1 MSNPLTTKT
10 HEALWDER
18 LDLDPAMAIL
28 YEINVQHE
36 INRICSVKTDPDM
49 PRLAAM
55 HVLKA
60 RYRAM
65 VMVAGET
72 MSTPAVNVVR
82 YYESMGSEMLVSG
95 GSMPSPE
102 SAARNV
108 SLKNEQADDSEK
120 SPVFED
126 SNEWPNTRDGV
137 PRCFHHPN
145 RPWAIYHPA
154 SACRELKEQQ
164 KLYGNS
170 ERRVQKQ
177 ATRRAPS
184 LWSSYNDNNTNN
196 RFGYRNYPNTARDN
210 YLRSDHRRPKYR
222 DLGGGPGQ
230 DRRRQSRS
238 LSPRSRRRYR
248 FRLDHEEALNTL
260 RQERKTMKREAEAL
274 ETSREPSIEPED
286 LDAKYQAAGKK
297 YLETKKRLDLATKN
311 NPGMVEEHKVELT
324 RARWPGDV
332 PFARSEERKIECE
345 AWEAQAT
352 RDEEAIYWR
361 TLTLAAYCFLE
372 GMLWAGAIV

>member
-1 MSNPLTTKT
+1 
-10 HEALWDER
+10 
-18 LDLDPAMAIL
+18 
-28 YEINVQHE
+28 VQHE

-65 VMVAGET
+65 VMVAGES
-72 MSTPAVNVVR
+72 MSTGAVNVVR

-95 GSMPSPE
+95 DWMPPPE
-102 SAARNV
+102 PAARNV
-108 SLKNEQADDSEK
+108 NLKNEHADDSEK

-137 PRCFHHPN
+137 PRCFHHPH

-154 SACRELKEQQ
+154 SAWRELKEQQ
-164 KLYGNS
+164 KLYRNV

-184 LWSSYNDNNTNN
+184 PWSSYNDNNNNNN
-196 RFGYRNYPNTARDN
+196 RIGYRNYPNTARDN
-210 YLRSDHRRPKYR
+210 YLRSDHRRPKSR
-222 DLGGGPGQ
+222 DLGGGPRQ
-230 DRRRQSRS
+230 DRRRQLRS
-238 LSPRSRRRYR
+238 VLPRSRRRYR
-248 FRLDHEEALNTL
+248 FRLDHEARAKAPTVFPCRKKCEKEMAASNKLKYDYETAAKSARKAEQKAKKTIKAAQEALNTL
-260 RQERKTMKREAEAL
+260 RQERKTMKRKSEAL

-286 LDAKYQAAGKK
+286 LDEKYQAAGKK

-324 RARWPGDV
+324 RAR
-332 PFARSEERKIECE
+332 CE
-345 AWEAQAT
+345 MACEQLHW
-352 RDEEAIYWR
+352 
-361 TLTLAAYCFLE
+361 
-372 GMLWAGAIV
+372 

>member
-18 LDLDPAMAIL
+18 LDLDPPMAVL
-28 YEINVQHE
+28 HEINVQHE
-36 INRICSVKTDPDM
+36 INRICSVKTDPNV

-65 VMVAGET
+65 VMVAGES

-82 YYESMGSEMLVSG
+82 YYESMGSEMLVSS
-95 GSMPSPE
+95 GSMPPPE

-108 SLKNEQADDSEK
+108 NLKNEQADDSEK

-137 PRCFHHPN
+137 PRCFHHPH

-164 KLYGNS
+164 KLYGNV

-184 LWSSYNDNNTNN
+184 PWSSYNDDNNNN
-196 RFGYRNYPNTARDN
+196 RIGYRNYSNTARDN
-210 YLRSDHRRPKYR
+210 YLLSDHRRPKHR
-222 DLGGGPGQ
+222 DLAGGPGQ

-238 LSPRSRRRYR
+238 VSPRSRRRYR
-248 FRLDHEEALNTL
+248 FRLDHEI
-260 RQERKTMKREAEAL
+260 R
-274 ETSREPSIEPED
+274 
-286 LDAKYQAAGKK
+286 AKAPTVFPCRTDCFY
-297 YLETKKRLDLATKN
+297 
-311 NPGMVEEHKVELT
+311 ELV
-324 RARWPGDV
+324 ARCRWH
-332 PFARSEERKIECE
+332 F
-345 AWEAQAT
+345 T
-352 RDEEAIYWR
+352 RDKNRYSIVFYRKE
-361 TLTLAAYCFLE
+361 LE
-372 GMLWAGAIV
+372 LNEWNCRKEPNLYPWVARQNG